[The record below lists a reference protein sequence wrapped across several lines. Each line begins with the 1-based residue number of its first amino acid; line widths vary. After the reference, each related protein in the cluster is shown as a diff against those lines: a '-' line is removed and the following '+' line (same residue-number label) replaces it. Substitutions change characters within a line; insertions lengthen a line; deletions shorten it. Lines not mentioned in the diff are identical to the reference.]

1 LTKYGLRLY
10 YQASFFLFFCVKQGI
25 FRKNDS
31 EK

>member
-1 LTKYGLRLY
+1 LY
-10 YQASFFLFFCVKQGI
+10 YQASFSLFFCVKQGI